1 MRKSIS
7 MKQSQKEKKQT
18 NTPTDDLEEIPKA
31 LGLKSLDKLMSEPPE
46 LTTEEV
52 AAIAKI
58 AIGMIH

>member
-1 MRKSIS
+1 
-7 MKQSQKEKKQT
+7 MKKNQKQHKHVSTVME
-18 NTPTDDLEEIPKA
+18 DLDEIPKA
-31 LGLKSLDKLMSEPPE
+31 LGLKSLDKMMSEPPE